1 MVLFKNPITKT
12 GELRYVEIIKVF
24 IFVMFLFALYSVKIQ
39 NIPGFDT
46 AFAISSSVIFIFI
59 CLAISI
65 QLYTDCMVLYHK
77 IVAAISQWLTNLQTT
92 WKLPSITLILI
103 IKQVIEYITTKQ
115 TQAEYCVYRC

>member
-12 GELRYVEIIKVF
+12 GELRYLEIIKVF
-24 IFVMFLFALYSVKIQ
+24 IFVMFLFALYSIKIQ

-46 AFAISSSVIFIFI
+46 AFAISSSTIFIFI

-65 QLYTDCMVLYHK
+65 QLYTDCMVLYHN
-77 IVAAISQWLTNLQTT
+77 IVAAISEWLTNLQTT
-92 WKLPSITLILI
+92 WRLPSVPIILI
-103 IKQVIEYITTKQ
+103 IEQVIEYITTKQ